1 MSTTRINAFT
11 PRNAKIQHRPL
22 SATLLAC
29 SLAVAAAGG
38 LAVLAP
44 AAWTAAKD
52 ALQAE
57 LPTVAQCEMI
67 VAGTDRLAC
76 FDRLGKQA
84 LQPPAKGAL
93 APAFTH

>member
-1 MSTTRINAFT
+1 MSTIHIHAFR

-22 SATLLAC
+22 SATLLVC

-38 LAVLAP
+38 LTVLAP
-44 AAWTAAKD
+44 VAWTAAKD

-57 LPTVAQCEMI
+57 PSTVAQCEII
-67 VAGTDRLAC
+67 VVGTDRLAC

-93 APAFTH
+93 APAFAH

>member
-1 MSTTRINAFT
+1 MSTTQINEFR
-11 PRNAKIQHRPL
+11 PHHAKNQRRPL
-22 SATLLAC
+22 SAALLAA
-29 SLAVAAAGG
+29 SLAVAAACG
-38 LAVLAP
+38 LTVLAP
-44 AAWTAAKD
+44 VAWTVAKD

-57 LPTVAQCEMI
+57 PSTIAQCEMI

-93 APAFTH
+93 APAFAH

>member
-1 MSTTRINAFT
+1 MSTTQINAFR

-22 SATLLAC
+22 SATLLVC
-29 SLAVAAAGG
+29 SLAVAAACG
-38 LAVLAP
+38 LTVLAP

-57 LPTVAQCEMI
+57 PSTVAQCEMI

-84 LQPPAKGAL
+84 LQPPAKGAF
-93 APAFTH
+93 APAFVH

>member
-1 MSTTRINAFT
+1 MSTTHIHEFR
-11 PRNAKIQHRPL
+11 PHNAKIQHRPL
-22 SATLLAC
+22 SAALLVC
-29 SLAVAAAGG
+29 SLAVAAACG
-38 LAVLAP
+38 LTALAP

-57 LPTVAQCEMI
+57 PSTVAQCEMI
-67 VAGTDRLAC
+67 AAGTDRLAC

-93 APAFTH
+93 APAFAH

>member
-1 MSTTRINAFT
+1 MSTTQINEFR
-11 PRNAKIQHRPL
+11 PHHAKNQRRPL
-22 SATLLAC
+22 SAALLAA
-29 SLAVAAAGG
+29 SLAVAAACG
-38 LAVLAP
+38 LTVLAP
-44 AAWTAAKD
+44 VAWTVAKD

-57 LPTVAQCEMI
+57 PSTVAQCEMI

-93 APAFTH
+93 APAFAH

>member
-1 MSTTRINAFT
+1 MSTTHINAFR
-11 PRNAKIQHRPL
+11 PRNAEIRRRPL
-22 SATLLAC
+22 SATLLVC

-38 LAVLAP
+38 LTVLAP
-44 AAWTAAKD
+44 PAWTAAKN

-57 LPTVAQCEMI
+57 PSTLAQCEMI

-93 APAFTH
+93 APAFVH